1 MHERKYKTRKESIV
15 SYTYNKAP
23 KNREVLKAIRAS
35 ITKDIRSNGLSLEE
49 FAHEIGLSEGTLE
62 NKLKPSMHTSDITLA
77 EFLHIIDITGDYKAL
92 ELIAK
97 RYGFILAKSEVSKTE
112 KTDLNTSVMLKT
124 LSLESEQG
132 RFAKVL
138 KEALEDGV
146 LDAVERKKMSDIAYT
161 LRKLALEIEEELKD

>member
-1 MHERKYKTRKESIV
+1 M

-23 KNREVLKAIRAS
+23 KNREILKAIRAS

-97 RYGFILAKSEVSKTE
+97 RYGFVLAKAKTTQT
-112 KTDLNTSVMLKT
+112 KTDDIKTSVMLKT
-124 LSLESEQG
+124 LNLESEHG
-132 RFAKVL
+132 KFAKVL
-138 KEALEDGV
+138 QEALEDGV
-146 LDAVERKKMSDIAYT
+146 IDDDERNHMREVAYT
-161 LRKLALEIEEELKD
+161 LRKLALDLEETLKD